1 MVHNVDENRITD
13 LDDLPVYGAG
23 RLSEEM
29 VANEEIIPVQ
39 FFEYGHGRLSRAPLA
54 RWVVVE
60 KE

>member
-1 MVHNVDENRITD
+1 MVHKFHEKRITY

-39 FFEYGHGRLSRAPLA
+39 FLEYGHGRLSRVP
-54 RWVVVE
+54 
-60 KE
+60 